1 MRVGLAASLRARP
14 GATCMRRRAHD
25 TPIDR
30 IPSFRPDSRDQVVIV
45 TEVGAKPSRQ
55 GLTAEAMGVSGCWS
69 QVLTSSRV
77 MAGPTPLAGTGPAP
91 CGLGILHR
99 VIIRNRMYD
108 MSAASPVE

>member
-55 GLTAEAMGVSGCWS
+55 GLTAEAMGGVG
-69 QVLTSSRV
+69 VLVPGVDVFEGEGGSHVPGR
-77 MAGPTPLAGTGPAP
+77 ARDPP
-91 CGLGILHR
+91 
-99 VIIRNRMYD
+99 
-108 MSAASPVE
+108 SADWGYYTE